1 MVNRTYKIPNGLTMV
16 ESVPYHWQK
25 EPIYHGHDEPCHYY
39 IALNPM
45 ANNSISCSFR
55 EDTGILS
62 INGINF
68 KVDSL
73 EEAGLIVKKI
83 VDGSLIDIEGTVYEP
98 SLENITSFEWQSI

>member
-25 EPIYHGHDEPCHYY
+25 EPIYHGHEEPCHYY

-45 ANNSISCSFR
+45 AAYSISCSFR

-62 INGINF
+62 INGIQF

-73 EEAGLIVKKI
+73 EEAGQIVKKI
-83 VDGSLIDIEGTVYEP
+83 VDGSGIDIEGTIYEP
-98 SLENITSFEWQSI
+98 TLENVAPFEWQPI